1 MTDTAEVVV
10 CGAGIAGISAAFH
23 LAVRRGIRDV
33 VLVDPRE
40 PLSHTSS
47 KRNDAYREW
56 WPGPDD
62 AMVRLLSRSLDLLEE
77 LAHDSGRAFRRSRRG
92 YAYLTAD
99 TEHAR
104 ELLARAEAVA
114 AMGAGPLRR
123 HPGPLPYLP
132 SPEEGFS
139 GAPVGADWIEDPERI
154 RHLFPCVTDD
164 VRALLHVRRA
174 GWLDTEALGH
184 WLLECAEAHG
194 VRLVRDEVARV
205 ETEGGRV
212 RSVHLGCG
220 RLDTGRL
227 VLAPGPFLGR
237 TARLLGLDL
246 PLSNELH
253 ARADLA
259 DPDGVVPRGAP
270 LMIWCDPVELEW
282 KEEEREALRRAAGDA
297 DPDAQ
302 RLLGEL
308 PAGVRV
314 RPRRNGEAGHL
325 LLAWKW
331 KEMPVDALSPPW
343 PPELPRRHGE
353 VLLRG
358 LARMIPAL
366 ERYFGR
372 GDEATVDGGYDCRT
386 PENRPLVGPLPVEGA
401 YVLGALSSFAV
412 MASQGAAELLSAHV
426 AGTPLPPW
434 APAFHPGRYDD
445 PVYRARQESR
455 LSQPVEL

>member
-10 CGAGIAGISAAFH
+10 CGAGIAGVSAAFH

-40 PLSHTSS
+40 PLSLTSS

-77 LAHDSGRAFRRSRRG
+77 LAHDSGRAFRRWRRG

-99 TEHAR
+99 AERAR
-104 ELLARAEAVA
+104 EMLAQAEAVA

-132 SPEEGFS
+132 SPEEGFA

-154 RHLFPCVTDD
+154 RELFPGVTDG

-194 VRLVRDEVARV
+194 VRLVRDEVTGV
-205 ETEGGRV
+205 GTEGGRV
-212 RSVHLGCG
+212 RSVRLSSG

-237 TARLLGLDL
+237 SARLLGLEL
-246 PLSNELH
+246 PLTNELH
-253 ARADLA
+253 ARAALT
-259 DPDGVVPRGAP
+259 DPDGLVPRDAP
-270 LMIWCDPVELEW
+270 LMIWCDPVELPW
-282 KEEEREALRRAAGDA
+282 TEEERQTLSRAAAGD
-297 DPDAQ
+297 PDAE

-314 RPRRNGEAGHL
+314 RPREEGEDAQL
-325 LLAWKW
+325 LIAWKW
-331 KEMPVDALSPPW
+331 KKMPADALSPPW

-445 PVYRARQESR
+445 PGYRDRQKSWVG
-455 LSQPVEL
+455 QPVEL